1 MSGVAEV
8 HGPAPEGGHGSAF
21 RSFSFCV
28 PLSQG
33 THCVFFF
40 SFYFPLLVITFPGN
54 QENSLGQISQEGLNP
69 KDDPVPACS
78 FLQPAHIEGLL
89 FILDRN
95 PTGLEP
101 NPVVVSGAGTVG
113 GDAAYE

>member
-1 MSGVAEV
+1 MSGVAGV
-8 HGPAPEGGHGSAF
+8 HGPAPEGATDRRF
-21 RSFSFCV
+21 A
-28 PLSQG
+28 LSVFASPFPRG
-33 THCVFFF
+33 LIAFFF
-40 SFYFPLLVITFPGN
+40 SFYFPLLIITFPGN

-69 KDDPVPACS
+69 KYDPACS

-113 GDAAYE
+113 GNAAYE